1 MDNFQKAG
9 PGAADRADLA
19 RQLVANLEQ
28 SNR

>member
-19 RQLVANLEQ
+19 RQLIGRLEKR
-28 SNR
+28 SR